1 MNLIWLEV
9 VKLRFQ
15 KRTWIVYIFMAIVV
29 IVGTIALAYSS
40 DWGGQ
45 GEEGPTGGLP
55 IIATLFQNGVIIP
68 LLTLMFLS
76 PFLLPLAAAMV
87 GAFTVAGEAESG
99 TLRTVLTRP
108 VHRGSL
114 LAAKTTVSMLYVA
127 SILLMVYLL
136 SLICGQIAFGI
147 QTPNIPFFPFD
158 LSEILGRTALGYLIS
173 LVVMT
178 SVVSLAI
185 LISTL
190 TNSSLTALISSIVL
204 VMVLQVLLVFSFFDW
219 LEPWLFTG
227 YFTTFTEVL
236 APETDW
242 AEIGRALGVCLGWT
256 VVFQALAWW
265 RFRTRDVLV

>member
-136 SLICGQIAFGI
+136 SLI
-147 QTPNIPFFPFD
+147 
-158 LSEILGRTALGYLIS
+158 
-173 LVVMT
+173 
-178 SVVSLAI
+178 
-185 LISTL
+185 
-190 TNSSLTALISSIVL
+190 
-204 VMVLQVLLVFSFFDW
+204 
-219 LEPWLFTG
+219 
-227 YFTTFTEVL
+227 
-236 APETDW
+236 
-242 AEIGRALGVCLGWT
+242 
-256 VVFQALAWW
+256 
-265 RFRTRDVLV
+265 